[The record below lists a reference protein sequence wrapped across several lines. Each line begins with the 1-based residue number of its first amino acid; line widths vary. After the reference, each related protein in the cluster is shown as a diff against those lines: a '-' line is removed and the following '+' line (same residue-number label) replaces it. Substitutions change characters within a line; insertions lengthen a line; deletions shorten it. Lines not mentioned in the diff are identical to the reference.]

1 MLLVIN
7 IYDYARIILKVLCK
21 NVNYKT
27 NIIRQIYHLTI
38 MNVFFILCSVHRVED
53 RMRKNTKSKI
63 INGAIGHM
71 NGWAAGKTTMMYK
84 LKLVEVVTTIV
95 KL

>member
-1 MLLVIN
+1 MLLVLN

-38 MNVFFILCSVHRVED
+38 MNVFFILCSVHGVELD

-63 INGAIGHM
+63 INGVIGHM
-71 NGWAAGKTTMMYK
+71 NGWAA
-84 LKLVEVVTTIV
+84 V
-95 KL
+95 KQQWSLN